1 MPTDLLIKD
10 YPHRSIALITASHA
24 LILRN
29 SSSLPAAQSSSNS
42 SSASLPQRINDPSS
56 SPSLAPKCIIEFLD
70 LASVDLDGY
79 RSLSSQPCLGT
90 LGLITL
96 NQHVFLGVVTS
107 AREVASV
114 RPGEGVFRIHAVDFR
129 MSLPLLPGPLFYLA
143 HPPNRLPHPCRF

>member
-10 YPHRSIALITASHA
+10 YPHRSIALITPSHA

-29 SSSLPAAQSSSNS
+29 SSSLPAAPSSRNAS
-42 SSASLPQRINDPSS
+42 SLSIPERITDPSF
-56 SPSLAPKCIIEFLD
+56 SPPSAPKCIIEFLD
-70 LASVDLDGY
+70 LASVDLNGY

-96 NQHVFLGVVTS
+96 NQHIFLSVVTS

-129 MSLPLLPGPLFYLA
+129 MPHSLLHTSLFYLA
-143 HPPNRLPHPCRF
+143 NSSNRLPHSCRF